1 MAPQLTHIRRSFS
14 IQEKREKV
22 CLVHALTSKG
32 HSHSHA
38 CSCVGISRKY
48 FGRWE
53 KTIKQVDQLL
63 EVGDYVPYNITG
75 SAKRVSKGRPSI
87 LLPIKEELE
96 EFIQKFRDQGVQ
108 LTNHMVM
115 REASRLLPAFAEKS
129 FHAKEQA
136 QTRHPSDP
144 SGCIS

>member
-22 CLVHALTSKG
+22 RLVHTLTSKG
-32 HSHSHA
+32 YSHSHA
-38 CSCVGISRKY
+38 CSSVGISRKY
-48 FGRWE
+48 FGRWT

-129 FHAKEQA
+129 FHAKE
-136 QTRHPSDP
+136 
-144 SGCIS
+144 